1 MLRAVL
7 VEDEPPTRAR
17 LRRMLGAHAD
27 ALAVVGEAGDADEAA
42 RLVAEHR
49 PDVLFLDVQLPGADG
64 FALLERLGASGGA
77 VPHVVFVTA
86 YAAYAVQAFEAAV
99 LDFLVKPVEADRLA
113 ATVGRL
119 RARLAAAS
127 VSGALAS
134 GSPVL
139 DSAALA
145 RLAEAVRP
153 RAAPPTALPVRTGGG
168 FAFVPLADVTCFEA
182 KDKVVLAHTVDGRA
196 HAIDPSLTALAAR
209 LPEAFVQVSRALIV
223 HRLHLKTARREG
235 GTGRYVLTLS
245 TGERF
250 PTGPAYA
257 DAVARLLAF

>member
-17 LRRMLGAHAD
+17 LRRMLGAHAGVL
-27 ALAVVGEAGDADEAA
+27 ALVGEAGDADEAA
-42 RLVAEHR
+42 RLVAEQR

-64 FALLERLGASGGA
+64 FALLERLGASGEA

-86 YAAYAVQAFEAAV
+86 YAAYAVQAFEAAA

-127 VSGALAS
+127 VFGVPALD
-134 GSPVL
+134 PV
-139 DSAALA
+139 ALA